1 MERHF
6 IHLKINGESHRL
18 EVESKETLLHV
29 LRDRL
34 ALTGTKEGCGRG
46 ECGSCNVLVNGRP
59 MNSCLILAV
68 AVQDQEISTIEGLL
82 DQGELHPL
90 QKSFIDHGAVQC
102 GFCTPGMI
110 LTAKGFLDEFPQ
122 PSEEDVRR
130 ALVGNF
136 CRCTGY
142 AKIIDAVMA
151 TRED

>member
-1 MERHF
+1 MERHL
-6 IHLKINGESHRL
+6 IRLKINGESHRL

-34 ALTGTKEGCGRG
+34 DLTGTKEGCGRG

-68 AVQDQEISTIEGLL
+68 AVQDQEIFTIEGLL
-82 DQGELHPL
+82 DQKELHPL
-90 QKSFIDHGAVQC
+90 QKSFMDHGAVQC

-122 PSEEDVRR
+122 PTEGDVRH

-142 AKIIDAVMA
+142 AKIIEAVMA